1 MLHRSEYVLEKPRSA
16 IARNR
21 PQRTL
26 SSEAARELTAPPF
39 ENERKLVETGTAIES
54 ESPAHRIAPRN
65 IDHIVWKWVFRV
77 AMLSGVITMILTVV
91 LVAR

>member
-1 MLHRSEYVLEKPRSA
+1 M
-16 IARNR
+16 
-21 PQRTL
+21 
-26 SSEAARELTAPPF
+26 
-39 ENERKLVETGTAIES
+39 ETGTAIES